1 MLESQATS
9 RKLTPWSIRSWVT
22 IAFCALSERLSRV
35 STSTLYLPAMPP
47 AALISSIATAK
58 PSITGESYGA
68 FQPVLEIGAPIVRI
82 SSATAAWLRQI
93 KAASDGRINL
103 VMALLLAS
111 GGMGQSV
118 RARHACGRCR
128 PR

>member
-1 MLESQATS
+1 MKPWPVKGRVGEEEQVEIAGSCAVTISSAVACTMLELQATS

-58 PSITGESYGA
+58 PSITGESDGGVPA
-68 FQPVLEIGAPIVRI
+68 GLGDRRADLEHVVGRRGIG
-82 SSATAAWLRQI
+82 
-93 KAASDGRINL
+93 
-103 VMALLLAS
+103 
-111 GGMGQSV
+111 
-118 RARHACGRCR
+118 
-128 PR
+128 